1 MGFNDDAMST
11 SHMISSTFIYMY
23 FSADRYVAYD
33 RNIENIN
40 IEMKPIY
47 SPKKHNNTK
56 YLICTISMG
65 YTFSPRIVSFEP
77 SGTCPNQQP
86 AKKILKTLISK

>member
-1 MGFNDDAMST
+1 MGFSDDAMST
-11 SHMISSTFIYMY
+11 SHMRSSTSTSMD

-47 SPKKHNNTK
+47 SPKKHDNTT
-56 YLICTISMG
+56 YLICT
-65 YTFSPRIVSFEP
+65 T
-77 SGTCPNQQP
+77 
-86 AKKILKTLISK
+86 